1 MNKFIISTII
11 FSLFFLSCTLMQ
23 NPEEG
28 VIYYYGFD
36 FSIGNLNSNFA
47 KNDIIAIID
56 YNPSVEPVEKGADI
70 YLLLDTLSLRQN
82 IKDYGEEAFNAIDR
96 VEPSLEFDSV
106 SPPIVA
112 GHLYL
117 MKCKDGF
124 AKFRVM
130 SITGINIFRKE
141 IAIVYEFAEDSV
153 F

>member
-1 MNKFIISTII
+1 MNKFIISTVI
-11 FSLFFLSCTLMQ
+11 FSLSFLSCTLIQ
-23 NPEEG
+23 NPDEG

-47 KNDIIAIID
+47 KNDIIAILD
-56 YNPSVEPVEKGADI
+56 YNPSVEPIERSSDI

-82 IKDYGEEAFNAIDR
+82 IKDYGEETFNAIDR
-96 VEPSLEFDSV
+96 VLPTLEFDSI
-106 SPPIVA
+106 SPPVIA

-117 MKCKDGF
+117 IKCKDGF

-130 SITGINIFRKE
+130 SVTGVNIFRKE
-141 IAIVYEFAEDSV
+141 IAIIYEFTDYSV